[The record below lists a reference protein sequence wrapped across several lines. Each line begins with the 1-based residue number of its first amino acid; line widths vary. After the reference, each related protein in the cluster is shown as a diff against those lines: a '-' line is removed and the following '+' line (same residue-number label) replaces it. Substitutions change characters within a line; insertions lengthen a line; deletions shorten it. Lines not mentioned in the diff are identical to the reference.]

1 MIMYNFSRIYFWF
14 LRLKSCVCMCSVFD
28 MQDNLHIAF
37 FSPYFRVSGGGGAGD
52 DSDTLIIIVVM
63 AVILILIRPY

>member
-37 FSPYFRVSGGGGAGD
+37 FSPYFRVWGGGVGQVTIV
-52 DSDTLIIIVVM
+52 TL
-63 AVILILIRPY
+63 